1 MVKVHYNQITVKG
14 QHARYPILHDLLRSP
29 VLLLLHLDANR
40 QRDAALPAQQR
51 QPPAS
56 YVAAVWGT
64 QVFVI
69 IVTLSFDNLNKTFA

>member
-14 QHARYPILHDLLRSP
+14 QHARYSILHDLLRSP

-40 QRDAALPAQQR
+40 QRDVALPAQQG

-56 YVAAVWGT
+56 CVAAVWGA

>member
-1 MVKVHYNQITVKG
+1 MVKVHYNRITVKG

-40 QRDAALPAQQR
+40 QRDVALPAQQR

-56 YVAAVWGT
+56 CVAAVWGT

-69 IVTLSFDNLNKTFA
+69 IVTLSFDNLNNTFA